1 MFDKFC
7 KVAAIIVAAV
17 FSQSVNAA
25 TLQQVGTAN
34 AGGYAQVDVDLAPF
48 SGIIGGFTLELLM
61 DPGLAFVGIQDNPTE
76 GGNAPTYQLFADTG
90 SGYVAVTS
98 GSDQII
104 VSPLALPIG
113 IIGSTSAFPND
124 NISKFRLAF
133 AVASGAPDGIYQVG
147 YDLTLSVQDNGV
159 VYNAA
164 FPESGNIN
172 LTVGSV
178 TTQPVPLP
186 AGGVLLIFGLGT
198 LAVLRRTT
206 AGA

>member
-76 GGNAPTYQLFADTG
+76 GGNAPTYQLFADT
-90 SGYVAVTS
+90 

-186 AGGVLLIFGLGT
+186 AGGVLLIFGLGA